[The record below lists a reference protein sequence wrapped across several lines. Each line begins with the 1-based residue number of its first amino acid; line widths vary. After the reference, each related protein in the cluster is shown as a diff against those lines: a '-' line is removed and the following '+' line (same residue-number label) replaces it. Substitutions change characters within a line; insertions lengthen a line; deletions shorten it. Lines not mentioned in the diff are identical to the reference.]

1 MEWYIYA
8 GISAGLSY
16 SDIMVMPYGELLD
29 YIAIRNIM
37 KGAAKQAK
45 TQEDEEDDFWGL
57 MGRR

>member
-1 MEWYIYA
+1 VEWYIYA
-8 GISAGLSY
+8 GIKAGLSY

-37 KGAAKQAK
+37 KGTAKQAK
-45 TQEDEEDDFWGL
+45 TRENEEDDFWGL